1 MKRIILYLV
10 AAILFAGC
18 NNSAKQ
24 QAEQQAREKF
34 IVDSVTQSI
43 KAKQN
48 FEDEKKSL
56 ASNID
61 SLEKRKIQL
70 QEKNSRLKADLTAAN
85 DNLRSVSEFHLLRSS
100 SERQEEIRLAS
111 LRVNE
116 LKQAITNNRDEYTE
130 LEENLAATK
139 GKLAN
144 R

>member
-1 MKRIILYLV
+1 MKRIILYLF
-10 AAILFAGC
+10 AAIIFSGC

-48 FEDEKKSL
+48 LEDEKKSL
-56 ASNID
+56 ASRID
-61 SLEKRKIQL
+61 SLENQKIQL
-70 QEKNSRLKADLTAAN
+70 QKKNSRLKADLTAAN

-100 SERQEEIRLAS
+100 SERQVDIRLAS

-116 LKQAITNNRDEYTE
+116 LQQAISNNRDEYTE
-130 LEENLAATK
+130 LEENLATAK